1 MFATAVAALAQ
12 MAAYSARP
20 IRVIV
25 PFPAGGA
32 AVARAE
38 TEGDPRGRRET
49 AVS

>member
-1 MFATAVAALAQ
+1 MFATAVAAQAQ
-12 MAAYSARP
+12 VAAYSDRP
-20 IRVIV
+20 IRVV